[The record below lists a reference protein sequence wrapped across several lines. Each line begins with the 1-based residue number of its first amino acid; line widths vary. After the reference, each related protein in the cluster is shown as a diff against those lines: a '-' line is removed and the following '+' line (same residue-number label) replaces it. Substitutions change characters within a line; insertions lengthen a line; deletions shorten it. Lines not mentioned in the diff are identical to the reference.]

1 MAQVGLNDLALLVQI
16 VNFSTGCLDFTQ
28 EQLEKST
35 FPPAAGTGQ
44 QNFFSRLQ
52 LDGRV
57 SQGETV
63 KVNG

>member
-1 MAQVGLNDLALLVQI
+1 MTQVGLNDLSILVQI

-35 FPPAAGTGQ
+35 FPPAAGAGQ
-44 QNFFSRLQ
+44 QNFFSGLQ

-57 SQGETV
+57 SQAEAV
-63 KVNG
+63 KLNG